1 MEDPKQGKNKSAN
14 PQGKSHAA
22 KSSVKAAPSD
32 AGAPSAAPKKLD
44 AEVASTS
51 NQVQPQ
57 LAAEVNAV
65 GAGSRSAPSKA
76 SLAGSQLDE
85 SATAAAAAAEGQLL
99 PEGKRSLWRELQQ
112 QRRAEKQLRRRQ
124 TTSDDADDERNANQ
138 NCAIVEREA
147 RG

>member
-1 MEDPKQGKNKSAN
+1 MEDPKLGKNKSAN
-14 PQGKSHAA
+14 PQGKSDAP

-32 AGAPSAAPKKLD
+32 AGAPSSAPKKLD

-65 GAGSRSAPSKA
+65 GAAARSASSKA
-76 SLAGSQLDE
+76 SLAGSQVDE
-85 SATAAAAAAEGQLL
+85 SSAAAAAAEGQLL

-112 QRRAEKQLRRRQ
+112 QRRSEKQLRRRQ

-138 NCAIVEREA
+138 NCAMVEREA